1 MAQTAT
7 TGNLENAQRII
18 ISSARYTE
26 EHNAPALALIEQF
39 SLPKGAKQVTVPK
52 VGQMSMSDL
61 TDGQDIID
69 EEDIGMTTVDLT
81 ASEVG
86 AKVILTD
93 KLVRQSAP
101 NVFSMIGRQLGD
113 GMARKKDTDV
123 IALWSSLNGG
133 TVLGGD
139 NQEMNAANTHAVI
152 SNAKANK
159 FGNQLYLIHHPNAV
173 AALSKES
180 ATIAGTAGGEL
191 SNGWSVDLLKN
202 FYSGLRPI
210 NNVPIFEDGN
220 IEKAANDSGY
230 GVIADK
236 GAMAALTSV
245 DTRTERQ
252 RDASLR
258 ATEVVMTADY
268 GVFELDDT
276 RGAAIQFEM
285 GDLSTSQELTE
296 RGDSWQE

>member
-7 TGNLENAQRII
+7 TGSLENAQRII

-26 EHNAPALALIEQF
+26 EHNAPALALIEKF
-39 SLPKGAKQVTVPK
+39 NLPKGAKQVTVPK
-52 VGQMSMSDL
+52 VGTMTMSDL

-101 NVFSMIGRQLGD
+101 NVFSIIGRQLGD

-123 IALWSSLNGG
+123 HALYTNLNGG
-133 TVLGGD
+133 TKLG
-139 NQEMNAANTHAVI
+139 AATKFMKA
-152 SNAKANK
+152 SNVQGIIAHAKANK
-159 FGNQLYLIHHPNAV
+159 FGSQLYILHHPNAV
-173 AALSKES
+173 AYLSKEAAVVASSGS
-180 ATIAGTAGGEL
+180 AAIPE
-191 SNGWSVDLLKN
+191 GWSQDLLGN
-202 FYSGLRPI
+202 FWSGLRPM

-220 IEKAANDSGY
+220 ITEDSSGDGI

-236 GAMAALTSV
+236 GAMASLNSV
-245 DTRTERQ
+245 ETRTERQ

-276 RGAAIQFEM
+276 RGAGVTFDVTALAT
-285 GDLSTSQELTE
+285 DN
-296 RGDSWQE
+296 

>member
-7 TGNLENAQRII
+7 TGNLENAQKII
-18 ISSARYTE
+18 IASARYTE
-26 EHNAPALALIEQF
+26 EHNAPAMALIEQF
-39 SLPKGAKQVTVPK
+39 NLPSGSKQVTVPK

-61 TDGQDIID
+61 VDGQDIID
-69 EEDIGMTTVDLT
+69 EEEIGMTTVDLT

-86 AKVILTD
+86 AKIILTD
-93 KLVRQSAP
+93 KLVRQSAE

-123 IALWSSLNGG
+123 IALWPSLNGG
-133 TVLGGD
+133 TVLGADGR
-139 NQEMNAANTHAVI
+139 NMNVANTHAVI

-173 AALSKES
+173 AYLSKDG
-180 ATIAGTAGGEL
+180 ATVASLGAAGGGEL
-191 SNGWSVDLLKN
+191 TSGFSVYLLQN

-220 IEKAANDSGY
+220 IDKVSGVDSGY

-236 GAMAALTSV
+236 TALAVLKSV
-245 DTRTERQ
+245 DNRTERQ

-258 ATEVVMTADY
+258 ATEVVLTADY

-276 RGAAIQFEM
+276 RGAALQFEI
-285 GDLSTSQELTE
+285 GDIATS
-296 RGDSWQE
+296 

>member
-39 SLPKGAKQVTVPK
+39 KLPKGAKQMTVPK
-52 VGQMSMSDL
+52 VAQMTMSDL
-61 TDGQDIID
+61 VDGQDIID
-69 EEDIGMTTVDLT
+69 EEEIGMTTVDLT

-101 NVFSMIGRQLGD
+101 NVMSIIGRQLGD

-123 IALWSSLNGG
+123 LALYQNLNEGTLLGG
-133 TVLGGD
+133 TGPTY
-139 NQEMNAANTHAVI
+139 MKA
-152 SNAKANK
+152 SNLQGIIAYAKANK
-159 FGNQLYLIHHPNAV
+159 FGSQLYILHHPNAV
-173 AALSKES
+173 AYLSKES
-180 ATIAGTAGGEL
+180 AVVASSGSASVPEGWSHDLL
-191 SNGWSVDLLKN
+191 SNFW
-202 FYSGLRPI
+202 SGLRPM

-220 IEKAANDSGY
+220 ITEDSGGDGI

-236 GAMAALTSV
+236 SAMAALTSV

-276 RGAAIQFEM
+276 RGAGVKFDVSA
-285 GDLSTSQELTE
+285 LSTAN
-296 RGDSWQE
+296 

>member
-1 MAQTAT
+1 MATTAT

-18 ISSARYTE
+18 LAS
-26 EHNAPALALIEQF
+26 ALALIEPF

-61 TDGQDIID
+61 QDGIDIID

-93 KLVRQSAP
+93 KLVRQAAD

-113 GMARKKDTDV
+113 GMARKKDEDV
-123 IALWSSLNGG
+123 LGLYTNLNGG
-133 TVLGGD
+133 TKLG
-139 NQEMNAANTHAVI
+139 AATKFMKASNVQAVI
-152 SNAKANK
+152 AYAKANK
-159 FGNQLYLIHHPNAV
+159 FGNQLYILHHPNAV
-173 AALSKES
+173 AYLSKEAATVAS
-180 ATIAGTAGGEL
+180 AVTNGIPH
-191 SNGWSVDLLKN
+191 GWSEDLLGN
-202 FYSGLRPI
+202 FWSGLRPM
-210 NNVPIFEDGN
+210 NGVSIFEDGN
-220 IEKAANDSGY
+220 ITEDSDGDGI

-236 GAMAALTSV
+236 TAMASLTSV

-268 GVFELDDT
+268 GVFELDDS
-276 RGAAIQFEM
+276 RGAGITFDVTTLA
-285 GDLSTSQELTE
+285 SNN
-296 RGDSWQE
+296 

>member
-7 TGNLENAQRII
+7 TGNLENAQKII

-61 TDGQDIID
+61 QDGQDIVD

-101 NVFSMIGRQLGD
+101 NVFSIIGRQLGD
-113 GMARKKDTDV
+113 GMARKKDKDV
-123 IALWSSLNGG
+123 LALYTNLNGG
-133 TVLGGD
+133 TNLGTAGTSFKVT
-139 NQEMNAANTHAVI
+139 NVQAIIAY
-152 SNAKANK
+152 AKANK
-159 FGNQLYLIHHPNAV
+159 FGSQLYILHHPNAI
-173 AALSKES
+173 AYLSKEA
-180 ATIAGTAGGEL
+180 ATVGTTAGGAIPE
-191 SNGWSVDLLKN
+191 GWTADLLKN
-202 FYSGLRPI
+202 FFSGLRPL

-220 IEKAANDSGY
+220 ITVDSDDDGI

-236 GAMAALTSV
+236 SAMATLTSV

-276 RGAAIQFEM
+276 NGAGLTYDCAT
-285 GDLSTSQELTE
+285 LSHT
-296 RGDSWQE
+296 G

>member
-7 TGNLENAQRII
+7 TGSLENAQRII
-18 ISSARYTE
+18 IAAARYTE

-39 SLPKGAKQVTVPK
+39 QLPKGSKQVTVPK
-52 VGQMSMSDL
+52 VGQMTMSDL
-61 TDGQDIID
+61 VDGQDIID

-93 KLVRQSAP
+93 KLVRQSAT

-123 IALWSSLNGG
+123 IALWPNLNGG
-133 TVLGGD
+133 TVLGADGRD
-139 NQEMNAANTHAVI
+139 MNTANTHAVI
-152 SNAKANK
+152 SNAKASK

-173 AALSKES
+173 ATLSKQS
-180 ATIAGTAGGEL
+180 ATTADTAAAAGL
-191 SNGWSVDLLKN
+191 SSGWSVDLLQN

-220 IEKAANDSGY
+220 IAKVSGVDSGY

-236 GAMAALTSV
+236 TAMAALTSV
-245 DTRTERQ
+245 GTRTERQ

-268 GVFELDDT
+268 GVFELDDS
-276 RGAAIQFEM
+276 RGAAVQFEI
-285 GDLSTSQELTE
+285 GDLATS
-296 RGDSWQE
+296 

>member
-7 TGNLENAQRII
+7 TCNLENAQKII
-18 ISSARYTE
+18 ISAARYTE
-26 EHNAPALALIEQF
+26 EHNAPAMALTEKF
-39 SLPKGAKQVTVPK
+39 TLPKGAKQVTVPK
-52 VGQMSMSDL
+52 VDQMTMSDL
-61 TDGQDIID
+61 QDGVDIID

-101 NVFSMIGRQLGD
+101 NVFSIIGRQLGD
-113 GMARKKDTDV
+113 GMARKKDKDV
-123 IALWSSLNGG
+123 LALYTNLNGG
-133 TVLGGD
+133 TKLGTAGTSFKAQ
-139 NQEMNAANTHAVI
+139 NVQGIIAY
-152 SNAKANK
+152 AKANK
-159 FGNQLYLIHHPNAV
+159 FGSQLYILHHPNAI
-173 AALSKES
+173 AYLSKEASIVAAS
-180 ATIAGTAGGEL
+180 AAIPE
-191 SNGWSVDLLKN
+191 GWSEDLLKN
-202 FYSGLRPI
+202 FWSGLRPM

-220 IEKAANDSGY
+220 IDEDSSGDGI

-236 GAMAALTSV
+236 GAMATLTSV

-268 GVFELDDT
+268 GVFELDDS
-276 RGAAIQFEM
+276 RGAGLTYDISA
-285 GDLSTSQELTE
+285 LSHVA
-296 RGDSWQE
+296 

>member
-18 ISSARYTE
+18 LSAARYTE

-39 SLPKGAKQVTVPK
+39 TLPKGAKQVTVPK

-61 TDGQDIID
+61 VDGQDIVD
-69 EEDIGMTTVDLT
+69 EEEIGMTTVDLT

-93 KLVRQSAP
+93 KLVRQAAD

-123 IALWSSLNGG
+123 LALYQNLNEGTLLGG
-133 TVLGGD
+133 TGPTY
-139 NQEMNAANTHAVI
+139 MKA
-152 SNAKANK
+152 SNLQGIIAYAKANK
-159 FGNQLYLIHHPNAV
+159 FGNQLYIVHHPNAV
-173 AALSKES
+173 AYLAKEAATTAS
-180 ATIAGTAGGEL
+180 ATSSEIT
-191 SNGWSVDLLKN
+191 NGWSADLLKN
-202 FYSGLRPI
+202 FWSGLRPM
-210 NNVPIFEDGN
+210 NGVSVFEDGN
-220 IEKAANDSGY
+220 ITEDSGGDGI

-236 GAMAALTSV
+236 SAMAALTSV

-268 GVFELDDT
+268 GVFELDDS
-276 RGAAIQFEM
+276 RGAGVKLDISA
-285 GDLSTSQELTE
+285 LSTAN
-296 RGDSWQE
+296 

>member
-18 ISSARYTE
+18 LSSARYTE

-39 SLPKGAKQVTVPK
+39 SLPSGAKTVTVPK
-52 VGQMSMSDL
+52 VGQMTMSDL
-61 TDGQDIID
+61 QDGIDIVD

-93 KLVRQSAP
+93 KLVRQSAD
-101 NVFSMIGRQLGD
+101 NVFSIIGRQLGD
-113 GMARKKDTDV
+113 GMARKKDKDV
-123 IALWSSLNGG
+123 IALYVNLNGG
-133 TVLGGD
+133 TALGADGR
-139 NQEMNAANTHAVI
+139 NFNAANVHAIV

-159 FGNQLYLIHHPNAV
+159 FGSQLYIVHHPNAV
-173 AALSKES
+173 ATLSKEA
-180 ATIAGTAGGEL
+180 ATTAGNNAEIT
-191 SNGWSVDLLKN
+191 SGWSADLLSN

-210 NNVPIFEDGN
+210 NGVPIFEDGN
-220 IEKAANDSGY
+220 IEKTGSVDSGY

-236 GAMAALTSV
+236 TALAALTSV
-245 DTRTERQ
+245 ETRTERQ

-258 ATEVVMTADY
+258 ATEIVMTADY
-268 GVFELDDT
+268 GVFELDDSK
-276 RGAAIQFEM
+276 GAPIQFEI
-285 GDLSTSQELTE
+285 GDLSTS
-296 RGDSWQE
+296 

>member
-39 SLPKGAKQVTVPK
+39 TLPKGAKQITVPK
-52 VGQMSMSDL
+52 VDQMTMSDL
-61 TDGQDIID
+61 TDGQDIVD

-101 NVFSMIGRQLGD
+101 NVFSIIGRQLGE
-113 GMARKKDTDV
+113 GMARKKDGDV
-123 IALWSSLNGG
+123 IALYSSLNASTLLGG
-133 TVLGGD
+133 TGPTY
-139 NQEMNAANTHAVI
+139 MKA
-152 SNAKANK
+152 SNVQGIIAYAKANK
-159 FGNQLYLIHHPNAV
+159 FGSQLYILHHPNAV
-173 AALSKES
+173 AYLSKEAAVTAS
-180 ATIAGTAGGEL
+180 ATSSEI
-191 SNGWSVDLLKN
+191 SSGWSADLLKS
-202 FYSGLRPI
+202 FYSGLRPM
-210 NNVPIFEDGN
+210 NGVSIFEDGN
-220 IEKAANDSGY
+220 IEIDSGDDGV

-268 GVFELDDT
+268 GVFELDDS
-276 RGAAIQFEM
+276 RGAGVKFDISA
-285 GDLSTSQELTE
+285 LSTAN
-296 RGDSWQE
+296 